1 MLKLHKMHLNL
12 KRPLVF
18 FDLET
23 TGLNVGK
30 DRIVEISLLKIFP
43 DGDQESKTI
52 LINPG
57 IPIPK
62 ECSEIHGIYDH
73 HIADKPRFE
82 EVADE
87 IDAFIQ
93 DADLAGYNSNKFDL
107 PLLVEEFLRAGKRFE
122 LRCRYLID
130 VQNIYHK
137 MEPRTLS
144 AAYKLYC
151 GKELI
156 NAHRA
161 ETDTKATYEVLK
173 AQIEKYQHTEYED
186 RFGVKSIPVVND
198 VASLSKFS
206 RDTRNVDLV
215 GHIVFND
222 KDEEVFN
229 FGKHKSKS
237 VEEVFRIEPTYYSWM
252 MNADFPLYTKEVITR
267 IKERMF

>member
-1 MLKLHKMHLNL
+1 MQLNL
-12 KRPLVF
+12 QRPLVF

-23 TGLNVGK
+23 TGLSIGK

-57 IPIPK
+57 IHIPK

-73 HIADKPRFE
+73 HVADKPRFE
-82 EVADE
+82 KVADE
-87 IDAFIQ
+87 IENFIQ

-107 PLLVEEFLRAGKRFE
+107 PLLVEEFLRIGKRFD
-122 LRCRYLID
+122 LRCRYMID

-137 MEPRTLS
+137 MEPRTLR
-144 AAYKLYC
+144 AAYKWYC
-151 GKELI
+151 GKELTD
-156 NAHRA
+156 AHHA
-161 ETDTKATYEVLK
+161 EADTKATYEVLK
-173 AQIEKYQHTEYED
+173 SQIEMYKETEYED
-186 RFGVKSIPVVND
+186 RSGAKSKPIAND
-198 VASLSKFS
+198 VCMLSKFS
-206 RDTRNVDLV
+206 CDNRSVDLV

-229 FGKHKSKS
+229 FGKYKNRP

-252 MNADFPLYTKEVITR
+252 MNADFPLYTKEIISR